1 MRKRLGKGS
10 RKYKER
16 RLRQYLKERINKTDL
31 DTLEGYRHA
40 ISFNSKLGYYRWDF
54 TYITDTLQEKIR
66 RMRDFFKESLDNPD
80 YMHHVGQER
89 SLEQMNTLLNVMNI
103 ALGGNDTILTDKEI
117 NDRGIRVNPRNIK
130 ISIPIEEEGD
140 ENYNPEKSYSKC
152 SIRQMKAW
160 KIMWEILSNY
170 LGEWWI

>member
-40 ISFNSKLGYYRWDF
+40 ISFNSMLRYHPWDF
-54 TYITDTLQEKIR
+54 AYITDTLQEKIR